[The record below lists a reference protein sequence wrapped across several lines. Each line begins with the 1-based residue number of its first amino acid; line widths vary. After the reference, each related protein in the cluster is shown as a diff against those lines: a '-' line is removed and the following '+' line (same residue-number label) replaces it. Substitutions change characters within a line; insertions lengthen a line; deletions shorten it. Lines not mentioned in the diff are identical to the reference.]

1 MSLAAQLLASPC
13 SKGSPLPYTLERHA
27 ALCAAAGSAGHPAP
41 LFVQVRTYGHTE
53 CGRIASNWTT
63 PDGVHL
69 WVVDLLGGGRA
80 HATPRNVAQCSG
92 LDGRC
97 LCAGEG
103 VQS

>member
-1 MSLAAQLLASPC
+1 MSMAAQLLASPPAT
-13 SKGSPLPYTLERHA
+13 GSPLPYTFDRHSALCTAA
-27 ALCAAAGSAGHPAP
+27 ALAGNPAP
-41 LFVQVRTYGHTE
+41 KFVQVRSHGHTE
-53 CGRIASNWTT
+53 CGRIASNWIT

-103 VQS
+103 VQA